1 MKAMETISIRIV
13 SETDIFFIQ
22 NELMRVI
29 VPIGF
34 GLVDQNKIKTIVSE
48 LAYNIIKYAKRG
60 SIKISQIEEGGKKGV
75 IIKATDRGPG
85 IIDINNALQDNYSTG
100 GTLGLGLPGIKR
112 MAGNLKVESNP
123 DEGTKVIVKYWI
135 N

>member
-1 MKAMETISIRIV
+1 METISIRIV
-13 SETDIFFIQ
+13 NEIDIFFIQ
-22 NELMRVI
+22 NELMKVI

-48 LAYNIIKYAKRG
+48 LAYNIIKYAKSG
-60 SIKISQIEEGGKKGV
+60 SIKISQIEERGKKGV
-75 IIKATDRGPG
+75 LIKAFDRGPG
-85 IIDINNALQDNYSTG
+85 IIDIDNALQDNYSTS

-112 MAGNLKVESNP
+112 MAGNLKVQSKP

>member
-22 NELMRVI
+22 NELMKVI

>member
-1 MKAMETISIRIV
+1 MKSMETISIRIA

-22 NELMRVI
+22 NELMKVI
-29 VPIGF
+29 VPIGI

-85 IIDINNALQDNYSTG
+85 IIDIDNALQDNYSTS

>member
-22 NELMRVI
+22 NELMKVM

>member
-85 IIDINNALQDNYSTG
+85 IIDIDNALQDNYSTS